1 MLMAMTPAANR
12 ESDMNLLNTDAIGY
26 LTIENGKLVGYK
38 AGDGMG
44 ETPVIIETADH
55 LEAVLNR
62 DTMCSSSVDFAH
74 EYTSDPN
81 VLALVAMIDRGF

>member
-1 MLMAMTPAANR
+1 
-12 ESDMNLLNTDAIGY
+12 MNLNTDRAIGY

-38 AGDGMG
+38 VGDGMG
-44 ETPVIIETADH
+44 ETPVIIETAEH
-55 LEAVLNR
+55 LEAVFNR
-62 DTMCSSSVDFAH
+62 DMMFSSSVDFAH